1 MEKGYNSKEIHQHS
15 QPDFKRIR
23 QMADRPASSGQS
35 SEAELSNLTL
45 KKAYS
50 ALSKKMLLLKR
61 KAEAPCPPPVS
72 RGGRLLAPD
81 SYRSTKIYILIL

>member
-1 MEKGYNSKEIHQHS
+1 MSCMEKGFNSKEIHQHS

-23 QMADRPASSGQS
+23 QMADRPASSAKS

-50 ALSKKMLLLKR
+50 ALSKKMLLLLEKR
-61 KAEAPCPPPVS
+61 KVPA
-72 RGGRLLAPD
+72 
-81 SYRSTKIYILIL
+81 YRRQA

>member
-23 QMADRPASSGQS
+23 QMADRPASSAKS

-50 ALSKKMLLLKR
+50 ALSKKMLLLLEKR
-61 KAEAPCPPPVS
+61 K
-72 RGGRLLAPD
+72 RLVKTINQALKLD
-81 SYRSTKIYILIL
+81 FYYLNERIMYI

>member
-1 MEKGYNSKEIHQHS
+1 MSCMEKGYNSKEIHQHS

-23 QMADRPASSGQS
+23 QMADRPASSAKS

-50 ALSKKMLLLKR
+50 ALSKKMLLLIR
-61 KAEAPCPPPVS
+61 KAEAPCEDNKPS
-72 RGGRLLAPD
+72 LK
-81 SYRSTKIYILIL
+81 T